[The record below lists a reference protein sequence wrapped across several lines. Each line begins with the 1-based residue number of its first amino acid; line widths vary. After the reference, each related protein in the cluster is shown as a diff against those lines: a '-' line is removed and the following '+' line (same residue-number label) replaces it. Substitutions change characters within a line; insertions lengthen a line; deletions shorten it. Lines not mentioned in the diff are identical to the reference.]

1 MNDENIVR
9 KIIESYYDP
18 KGLDYSLGRINMGG
32 CDFSVR
38 KYTYADTEGDVELET
53 FALQDEDNLHKVSTN
68 SSLIMWFP
76 LIWFPLTWFPL
87 EVLHP
92 RRGAQCVNFR
102 GNSAAPMY

>member
-92 RRGAQCVNFR
+92 RRGANFK
-102 GNSAAPMY
+102 GNLATPMY